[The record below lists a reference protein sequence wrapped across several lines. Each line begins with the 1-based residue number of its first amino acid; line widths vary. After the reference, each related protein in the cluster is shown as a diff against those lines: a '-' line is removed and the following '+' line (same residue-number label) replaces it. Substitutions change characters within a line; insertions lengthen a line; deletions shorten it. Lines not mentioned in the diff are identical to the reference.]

1 MTRLAARFI
10 TTIPALTVESY
21 IHRPTC
27 IVLCLYTM
35 FYIKYPIF
43 FSWVAAKFEPS
54 NSALTTKC
62 FTHCATTTVQC
73 STNLHSLITI
83 HNVLNENHRYLKK
96 SRLLK
101 FCYVAPFG
109 IASSKS
115 ISAAPT
121 NSTNH
126 TNKAGSTC
134 Y

>member
-10 TTIPALTVESY
+10 VPISGLSVESY
-21 IHRPTC
+21 MHRPTC
-27 IVLCLYTM
+27 IVLCLCTM
-35 FYIKYPIF
+35 CYIKY
-43 FSWVAAKFEPS
+43 SKLSSRVAAIFEPS
-54 NSALTTKC
+54 NSALTTKF
-62 FTHCATTTVQC
+62 FTHCATATVQY

-101 FCYVAPFG
+101 FCYVAPIG

-126 TNKAGSTC
+126 TNKAGCT
-134 Y
+134 